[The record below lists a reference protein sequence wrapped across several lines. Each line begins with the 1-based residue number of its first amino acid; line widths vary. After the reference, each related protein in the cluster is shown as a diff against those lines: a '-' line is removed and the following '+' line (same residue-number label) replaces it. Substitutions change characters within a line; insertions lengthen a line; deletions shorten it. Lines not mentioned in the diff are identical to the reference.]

1 MSKTTKDLVL
11 LPVLIEQLF
20 ISERT
25 VYKHKKNGVF
35 VAGEHFYR
43 VGEGTVKGK
52 CVYSLDKCKKALFD
66 FSKTTKKKKNSN
78 YVKGEVK
85 KLISRDLDRGR

>member
-1 MSKTTKDLVL
+1 MSTTTKDLVL
-11 LPVLIEQLF
+11 LPVLIEELF

-66 FSKTTKKKKNSN
+66 FSKATKKP
-78 YVKGEVK
+78 KGERQK
-85 KLISRDLDRGR
+85 KKMLNDLITRDLNRGR

>member
-1 MSKTTKDLVL
+1 MSTTTKDLVL
-11 LPVLIEQLF
+11 LPVLIEELF

-85 KLISRDLDRGR
+85 KLITRDIDRGR

>member
-1 MSKTTKDLVL
+1 MSTTKDLVL
-11 LPVLIEQLF
+11 LPVLIEELF

>member
-1 MSKTTKDLVL
+1 MSTTTKDLVL
-11 LPVLIEQLF
+11 LPVLIEELF

-25 VYKHKKNGVF
+25 VYKHQKNGVF

-52 CVYSLDKCKKALFD
+52 CIYGLEECRKALLKH
-66 FSKTTKKKKNSN
+66 SAETKKSKGTQYKK
-78 YVKGEVK
+78 KMIK
-85 KLISRDLDRGR
+85 DQITRDLARGR

>member
-1 MSKTTKDLVL
+1 MTTKDLVL
-11 LPVLIEQLF
+11 LPVLIEELF

-52 CVYSLDKCKKALFD
+52 CVYSLEQCKKALFD
-66 FSKTTKKKKNSN
+66 LSKRNKKK
-78 YVKGEVK
+78 GETYK
-85 KLISRDLDRGR
+85 KKIINDLVTRDLARGR

>member
-1 MSKTTKDLVL
+1 MTTKDLVL
-11 LPVLIEQLF
+11 LPVLIEELF

-85 KLISRDLDRGR
+85 KLITRDLDRGR

>member
-1 MSKTTKDLVL
+1 MTTKDLVL
-11 LPVLIEQLF
+11 LPVLIEELF

-66 FSKTTKKKKNSN
+66 FSKTTKKKKNPN
-78 YVKGEVK
+78 YIKGEVK
-85 KLISRDLDRGR
+85 KLITRDLARGR

>member
-1 MSKTTKDLVL
+1 MSTTTKDLVL
-11 LPVLIEQLF
+11 LPDLIEQLF

-66 FSKTTKKKKNSN
+66 FSKATKKKKNSN
-78 YVKGEVK
+78 YVRAEAK
-85 KLISRDLDRGR
+85 KLATRDLARGR

>member
-1 MSKTTKDLVL
+1 MSTTTKDLVL
-11 LPVLIEQLF
+11 LPVLIEELF

-85 KLISRDLDRGR
+85 KLITRDLDRGR

>member
-66 FSKTTKKKKNSN
+66 FSKTTKKKNPQYMKR
-78 YVKGEVK
+78 EVK
-85 KLISRDLDRGR
+85 KLASRDLARGR

>member
-1 MSKTTKDLVL
+1 MTTKDLVL
-11 LPVLIEQLF
+11 LPVLIEELF

-85 KLISRDLDRGR
+85 KLITRDLARGR

>member
-1 MSKTTKDLVL
+1 MTTKDLVL
-11 LPVLIEQLF
+11 LPVLIEELF

-52 CVYSLDKCKKALFD
+52 CVYSIEKCRKAILEHTKK
-66 FSKTTKKKKNSN
+66 TKKK
-78 YVKGEVK
+78 GETYKK
-85 KLISRDLDRGR
+85 KLVKDLVNKELGNGR

>member
-1 MSKTTKDLVL
+1 MSTTKDLVL
-11 LPVLIEQLF
+11 LPVLIEELF

-25 VYKHKKNGVF
+25 VYKHKRNGVF

-85 KLISRDLDRGR
+85 KLITRDLDRGR